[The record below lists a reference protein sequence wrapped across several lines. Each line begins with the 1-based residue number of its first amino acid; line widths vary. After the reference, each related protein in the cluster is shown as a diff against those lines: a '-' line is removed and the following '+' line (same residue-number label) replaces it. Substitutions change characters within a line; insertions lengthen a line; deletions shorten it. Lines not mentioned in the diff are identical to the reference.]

1 MAGFDDSNDIKIGV
15 TLDANNAIE
24 SIKRLTD
31 EVNLLLSRTSVQF
44 EKLQKLTADTAKV
57 QIEEIRA
64 KNNIELAAINQAT
77 KQYEKDAS
85 ERTKLAIA
93 TAKSEVDAQ
102 RVAANTISK
111 ILNTEAQ
118 ERAKLA
124 KLEANEKIA
133 SLKNAADL
141 AKSQAIQEA
150 KNFAE
155 TEKTKRAEIDQ
166 TTQRIKQQAASVKA
180 QAAPSRMVPSLGD
193 SVGSAKLLDGIVK
206 TLTQSVAGLSVQFGN
221 VNVGIGGVVSNIV
234 GNLGPG
240 GKVAAALAGTGAV
253 LQRFNT
259 LIDETAKKAGELEG
273 IKTGFE
279 TLQKSIG
286 QAPLSSLKA
295 LRDATQGLISDT
307 QLYQRANQAV
317 LLGVPTDTF
326 NSAAAAAV
334 KLGRAMGIDAA
345 FGLESLSLGLGRQS
359 RLYLDNLGIIVS
371 AEEAY
376 RNFGKTVGK
385 SAADLDD
392 AEKKAAFFAEALK
405 KIKERADELPDPLD
419 SVAIAQQKAAVAQD
433 NTNRAFLEAFN
444 NTRSLTEAYKL
455 QAAIVEASSKNAV
468 IFGAVYGELA
478 AVVRD
483 LTNKVWLLTLGFT
496 TGLAQGIN
504 ALFKVS
510 PEKQV
515 EKLNAS
521 ISATQKQIEAL
532 TSEIEAAK
540 ANGGIIS
547 GLFVPSKIAE
557 VDRLNANLKT
567 STERLAYFKQLA
579 DSLDNKNIKINIDL
593 SGIENAQEQLQNLFD
608 QAKRGAEEEA
618 GVFKIAGVPEGA
630 AQQVF
635 RDLTA
640 AKVEFDKS
648 LKRTEDLDAYKG
660 KLDKIKE
667 TIAGPSIDT
676 AFKNAG
682 SAFAEFA
689 NVINNKKGF
698 DEGVKAA
705 DKLKDAYADIRTAF
719 KSTGV
724 SVKDVTKIISAAEKQ
739 ATKIASSRKKDTKET
754 ISEFKKQQKELQ
766 SFTTSIRRSLE
777 RSIPRDIQKELI
789 DIFNSPTENA
799 DQLADAIQA
808 LGEKFLKAGGDIQA
822 FSREAAALKDL
833 KDAIPNR
840 PLIGTAEQTD
850 AVDKYNERLKS
861 IQQGALNIRDLLLG
875 AENDPSGKKK
885 GGAFFGFDLGF
896 WDSEEARQSE
906 QILAG
911 QIQGFLSSAFEA
923 GLDGFSREDVPQLAA
938 GLGGIIGGGL
948 AAYFSGGDPTLTA
961 AGAQAGAMIGEGIAA
976 VLEPFGKDTAGTR
989 QRKAIDKYFASLFD
1003 GGRLAVV
1010 IQGQLTGAI
1019 DEATGEA
1026 IRSSQA
1032 QITQFSKIVFEGF
1045 TPFAGNVDF
1054 GGDNFRNYF
1063 DTLSTDIQ
1071 ASFNG
1076 IGIAIGTLNG
1086 IAIEQT
1092 RLIGIAISNNI
1103 GDSLQNLQVLIQ
1115 QTGESF
1121 DDLASAVIKSFLG
1134 SQISIE
1140 EAYNSLVQL
1149 QNLYGNGIPG
1159 AIGAWEEANRNLFD
1173 SLEKNNPGRYAI
1185 DSLRD
1190 IGSEGAEARKSFEAV
1205 ISGLAQTFT
1214 FTADQQ
1220 VRLFEALRINGITSL
1235 EQLQAASDEKL
1246 LAILRNIQ
1254 IIRDKSTEPLVTTP
1268 QVNFE
1273 KPIAAPRSSGPKGKS
1288 PQEIAADLLK
1298 KQREEARGILQDS
1311 QRYLNVISDVNKKLI
1326 TQVDAGK
1333 AIKGFQ
1339 KEILDTIIR
1348 RDKVETELNKEL
1360 DKGRKGNAKRIAEL
1374 SAELQKLQESL
1385 KKTAQTA
1392 ADSAK
1397 TLNLAGII
1405 PLLKSANSLGV
1416 VSKLVGVD
1424 VSKLS
1429 DILVQGFL
1437 RGKLSLEEF
1446 NKQLKATQENLG
1458 KGIPNEVGAV
1468 TKAFQNLVDAGVR
1481 GGQFSVDAFTDIFAE
1496 FREKFQKEG
1505 SAIREQQRQELLA
1518 ALESAKKTAAS
1529 TIGPEAAKTAKE
1541 ALDAAN
1547 KALNDFYET
1556 IPAPN
1561 LSDLRGQLESVFG
1574 VDQIAKFFQAI
1585 DESGLRTFSELESAG
1600 VDGILPILTRLQEL
1614 GFKFNETSDE
1624 INKINQGLNDAA
1636 NAANGNKD
1644 PIQAALDLIKQFN
1657 EGANGLPPAF
1667 NSTTD
1672 AVQGLNST
1680 LGNLKDGFDDI
1691 IEKLTQLNGQTY
1703 TNNVVFNIRT
1713 TGDAS
1718 SQALIDVL
1726 FGDGAN
1732 ANIGIGNGG
1741 GGGGSGST
1749 SGVDAA
1755 KLAKKK
1761 SRLKYLQKY
1770 GRGSSDEA
1778 KRLQKEIRDLG
1789 G

>member
-180 QAAPSRMVPSLGD
+180 QAAPSRVVPSLGD

-240 GKVAAALAGTGAV
+240 GKVVAALAGTGAA

-259 LIDETAKKAGELEG
+259 FIDETAKKAGELEG

-286 QAPLSSLKA
+286 QAPIDSIKA

-444 NTRSLTEAYKL
+444 NTRSLTEAYKI

-504 ALFKVS
+504 AVFKVS
-510 PEKQV
+510 PERQV

-521 ISATQKQIEAL
+521 ISATQKQIESL
-532 TSEIEAAK
+532 TNEVEAAK

-547 GLFVPSKIAE
+547 GLFLPSKIAE
-557 VDRLNANLKT
+557 IDRLNANLKI
-567 STERLAYFKQLA
+567 SAERLAYFKQLA

-593 SGIENAQEQLQNLFD
+593 SGIENAQESISNLFASL
-608 QAKRGAEEEA
+608 QKEAEGQA
-618 GVFKIAGVPEGA
+618 GVFKIAGLPDQA
-630 AQQVF
+630 AAGF
-635 RDLTA
+635 FEKFKA

-648 LKRTEDLDAYKG
+648 AKDTTALDEYSK
-660 KLDKIKE
+660 KIKALEAEIKGAPIEDAAKGLAKE
-667 TIAGPSIDT
+667 TTNLFIALGKGDFSKIGQSFSRVGQSLGEVTRSARSTTISIKDLERGFAGVSKQSSKLASQGVRDLKKSIKDAAKEANELETFVKGLFRALEVSIPQDVEQQLIDT
-676 AFKNAG
+676 FNNPTIPAEELQSKIIAIGEAFKKSG
-682 SAFAEFA
+682 
-689 NVINNKKGF
+689 G
-698 DEGVKAA
+698 D
-705 DKLKDAYADIRTAF
+705 LQAF
-719 KSTGV
+719 KSEV
-724 SVKDVTKIISAAEKQ
+724 AK
-739 ATKIASSRKKDTKET
+739 
-754 ISEFKKQQKELQ
+754 
-766 SFTTSIRRSLE
+766 
-777 RSIPRDIQKELI
+777 
-789 DIFNSPTENA
+789 
-799 DQLADAIQA
+799 
-808 LGEKFLKAGGDIQA
+808 
-822 FSREAAALKDL
+822 LKDL
-833 KDAIPNR
+833 KDSFPDQQI
-840 PLIGTAEQTD
+840 IGNAEQTRSTIE
-850 AVDKYNERLKS
+850 YNKRLKETQS
-861 IQQGALNIRDLLLG
+861 GLINIRDLLLG
-875 AENDPSGKKK
+875 ESTDSQGKKV
-885 GGAFFGFDLGF
+885 GGGFFGFDL
-896 WDSEEARQSE
+896 SESIPKDVQQGLQDATGSQTFAGVEAAIAKAIVDALKLGVQ
-906 QILAG
+906 L
-911 QIQGFLSSAFEA
+911 AFEKFTRDDA
-923 GLDGFSREDVPQLAA
+923 PAIGQQIGQT
-938 GLGGIIGGGL
+938 LGGDIGGIVGKLIGENIKRNTQDL
-948 AAYFSGGDPTLTA
+948 ASTKERKRIDAYFS
-961 AGAQAGAMIGEGIAA
+961 E
-976 VLEPFGKDTAGTR
+976 
-989 QRKAIDKYFASLFD
+989 LFD
-1003 GGRLAVV
+1003 KGRLSVV
-1010 IQGQLTGAI
+1010 IRGQLTGAI
-1019 DEATGEA
+1019 DEATGQA
-1026 IRSSQA
+1026 VRSGQA
-1032 QITQFSKIVFEGF
+1032 QLSQMSRLVFEGF

-1054 GGDNFRNYF
+1054 GGDNFRSYF

-1076 IGIAIGTLNG
+1076 VGLAIGTLKG
-1086 IAIEQT
+1086 FSLEQA
-1092 RLIGIAISNNI
+1092 RLIGVAISNNI
-1103 GDSLQNLQVLIQ
+1103 GGSLQNLQVLIQ

-1121 DDLASAVIKSFLG
+1121 EDLANAVLKSFLD

-1273 KPIAAPRSSGPKGKS
+1273 KPTTASRPSGPKGKS
-1288 PQEIAADLLK
+1288 PQEVAADLLK

-1529 TIGPEAAKTAKE
+1529 AIGPEAAKTAKE

-1585 DESGLRTFSELESAG
+1585 DESGLRTFSELETAG

-1691 IEKLTQLNGQTY
+1691 IEKLTQLSGQTY
-1703 TNNVVFNIRT
+1703 TNDVVFNIRT

-1732 ANIGIGNGG
+1732 ANIGIGNGSGG
-1741 GGGGSGST
+1741 GGGGSTG
-1749 SGVDAA
+1749 GVDAA
-1755 KLAKKK
+1755 KLARKK
-1761 SRLKYLQKY
+1761 SRLKFLQKN